1 MPGRTFCA
9 CIQRWGRRALW
20 LLWAAYMA
28 VFLFGDTFTRLAEGA
43 GRDTLLGRALGAVVD
58 VLAFIPG
65 GPARVLLALALLTAA
80 TVSGA
85 ALLLRGSVRQ
95 TA

>member
-1 MPGRTFCA
+1 MYPALGTAGAVAAVGRVYGCFPV
-9 CIQRWGRRALW
+9 R
-20 LLWAAYMA
+20 
-28 VFLFGDTFTRLAEGA
+28 DTFTRLAEGA

>member
-1 MPGRTFCA
+1 MYPALGTAGAVAAVGRVYGCFPV
-9 CIQRWGRRALW
+9 RR
-20 LLWAAYMA
+20 
-28 VFLFGDTFTRLAEGA
+28 RLAEGA